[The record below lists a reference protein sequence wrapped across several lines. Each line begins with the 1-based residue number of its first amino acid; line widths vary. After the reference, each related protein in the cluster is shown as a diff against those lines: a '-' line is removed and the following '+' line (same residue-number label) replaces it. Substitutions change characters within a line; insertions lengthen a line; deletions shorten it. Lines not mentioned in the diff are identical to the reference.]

1 MNFVLR
7 EARSEKA
14 VPLRKVATDAQAEAG
29 RVRHTLEGGATLRQR
44 RAMFMGVRPVHP
56 GFP

>member
-1 MNFVLR
+1 MNFVLWD
-7 EARSEKA
+7 ARSEK
-14 VPLRKVATDAQAEAG
+14 VDRLRNVATDAQAQAG
-29 RVRHTLEGGATLRQR
+29 RVGHTLGGGATLRQR